1 MEKPMKFVL
10 KTLGAINLI
19 NFIQVLDQPELRK
32 YSKRVHVT
40 KLRLQTFELLIQEH
54 VVCKTRLQSCIPSGL
69 PGFIGDEGLLPRPL
83 SSG

>member
-54 VVCKTRLQSCIPSGL
+54 VVC
-69 PGFIGDEGLLPRPL
+69 
-83 SSG
+83 